1 MIIKMCFTKS
11 INHDIGR
18 FSIISNS
25 YILLSIIL
33 SFMLLNIFLSRL
45 ISKKSK
51 MRTAEGYQNK
61 MKVERRLNYY
71 VDKVFSNVNFGKDIR
86 IFQMQDYILSLYE
99 DTLNASISFYN
110 KFYHETIKNKESLNK
125 IIMFIAQLSAYTL
138 IIFKVYFK
146 SISIG
151 TMSRYIG
158 VLYMFNNSINELI
171 DINQKISLQSS
182 FIEVFDELLN
192 LPNKKESGNRKIS
205 SIKNNRYII
214 EFHNVSYRYENSKDF
229 ALKNISY
236 SFRFNSKF
244 GIVGKNGSGK
254 TTLIKLLTRLYDP
267 TDGYITLNGI
277 DIRQFKYEDYLS
289 LFSIVFQDYQ
299 LFAFPISVNISANLH
314 PNIEKVRFAISE
326 VGMSDKVDKLA
337 NKENTSLFKMEKD
350 GINFSA
356 GELQKLAIA
365 RAIYKDSPI
374 AIFDEPTAALDP
386 ESEYEIFKNMSQ
398 LINRR
403 AGVFI
408 SHRMGSCRFCDN
420 ILVLDKGR
428 IVQIGSHEEL
438 LKDRS
443 KLYYKLY
450 STQANH
456 YIE

>member
-192 LPNKKESGNRKIS
+192 LPNKKKVE
-205 SIKNNRYII
+205 
-214 EFHNVSYRYENSKDF
+214 
-229 ALKNISY
+229 
-236 SFRFNSKF
+236 
-244 GIVGKNGSGK
+244 
-254 TTLIKLLTRLYDP
+254 
-267 TDGYITLNGI
+267 
-277 DIRQFKYEDYLS
+277 
-289 LFSIVFQDYQ
+289 
-299 LFAFPISVNISANLH
+299 
-314 PNIEKVRFAISE
+314 IEK
-326 VGMSDKVDKLA
+326 
-337 NKENTSLFKMEKD
+337 
-350 GINFSA
+350 
-356 GELQKLAIA
+356 
-365 RAIYKDSPI
+365 
-374 AIFDEPTAALDP
+374 
-386 ESEYEIFKNMSQ
+386 
-398 LINRR
+398 
-403 AGVFI
+403 
-408 SHRMGSCRFCDN
+408 
-420 ILVLDKGR
+420 
-428 IVQIGSHEEL
+428 
-438 LKDRS
+438 
-443 KLYYKLY
+443 
-450 STQANH
+450 
-456 YIE
+456 

>member
-1 MIIKMCFTKS
+1 MTIDYEEMEKGDFLQKLSDARYVIEHLGGYDIFINYYISILSKIVVIISSFFMIIKMCFTKS

-171 DINQKISLQSS
+171 DINQK
-182 FIEVFDELLN
+182 
-192 LPNKKESGNRKIS
+192 
-205 SIKNNRYII
+205 
-214 EFHNVSYRYENSKDF
+214 FH
-229 ALKNISY
+229 
-236 SFRFNSKF
+236 FN
-244 GIVGKNGSGK
+244 
-254 TTLIKLLTRLYDP
+254 
-267 TDGYITLNGI
+267 
-277 DIRQFKYEDYLS
+277 
-289 LFSIVFQDYQ
+289 
-299 LFAFPISVNISANLH
+299 
-314 PNIEKVRFAISE
+314 
-326 VGMSDKVDKLA
+326 
-337 NKENTSLFKMEKD
+337 
-350 GINFSA
+350 
-356 GELQKLAIA
+356 
-365 RAIYKDSPI
+365 
-374 AIFDEPTAALDP
+374 
-386 ESEYEIFKNMSQ
+386 
-398 LINRR
+398 
-403 AGVFI
+403 
-408 SHRMGSCRFCDN
+408 
-420 ILVLDKGR
+420 LVL
-428 IVQIGSHEEL
+428 
-438 LKDRS
+438 
-443 KLYYKLY
+443 
-450 STQANH
+450 
-456 YIE
+456 

>member
-1 MIIKMCFTKS
+1 MTIDYEEMEKGDFLQKLSDARYVIEHLGGYDIFINYYISILSKIVVIISSFFMIIKMCFTKS

-214 EFHNVSYRYENSKDF
+214 EFHNVSYRYENSK
-229 ALKNISY
+229 
-236 SFRFNSKF
+236 
-244 GIVGKNGSGK
+244 
-254 TTLIKLLTRLYDP
+254 
-267 TDGYITLNGI
+267 
-277 DIRQFKYEDYLS
+277 
-289 LFSIVFQDYQ
+289 
-299 LFAFPISVNISANLH
+299 
-314 PNIEKVRFAISE
+314 
-326 VGMSDKVDKLA
+326 
-337 NKENTSLFKMEKD
+337 
-350 GINFSA
+350 
-356 GELQKLAIA
+356 
-365 RAIYKDSPI
+365 
-374 AIFDEPTAALDP
+374 
-386 ESEYEIFKNMSQ
+386 
-398 LINRR
+398 
-403 AGVFI
+403 
-408 SHRMGSCRFCDN
+408 RFCFKKYF
-420 ILVLDKGR
+420 I
-428 IVQIGSHEEL
+428 
-438 LKDRS
+438 
-443 KLYYKLY
+443 
-450 STQANH
+450 
-456 YIE
+456 